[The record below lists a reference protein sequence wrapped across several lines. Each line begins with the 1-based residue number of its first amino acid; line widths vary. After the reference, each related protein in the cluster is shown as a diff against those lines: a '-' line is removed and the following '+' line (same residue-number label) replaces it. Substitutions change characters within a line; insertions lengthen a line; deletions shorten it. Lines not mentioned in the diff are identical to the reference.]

1 MAGLNLVFDGNYL
14 FYKTL
19 FALGGYSKGRLLES
33 KQDQEMFIRK
43 IATDMAYAIRAFGK
57 PEKIV
62 LTIDSKSWRKEVVIE
77 DGAYK
82 GHRKNDESSVDW
94 DAFYKSMNEFAL
106 VLENKGVI
114 ISRVERAEGD
124 DLMFLWAKEL
134 NKEGKD
140 AVIITGDKDLT
151 QCVKLNNSPTGDS
164 YTVVYNSNSK
174 TRKLVVP
181 TGFKDWL
188 KEDSV
193 DIFDASSYMGRS
205 KDLIQ
210 KALTAIDILEIDPL
224 YVIFEKV
231 IGGDAGDAVPPLW
244 TWKKGEKTYR
254 VTPAKII
261 RIWEIMNANKT
272 ITDVY
277 DLTDRVQEIAD
288 AITATTKEVAP
299 IDKLKVNLERNITLM
314 YLDERVIPQSIQ
326 DTFALEF
333 EANKT
338 ASELS
343 IKTFDMNSILEGTR
357 FLSSGKTFEADI
369 FSHLGKF

>member
-1 MAGLNLVFDGNYL
+1 MTLIFDGNYL

-19 FALGGYSKGRLLES
+19 FALGSYSKGKMLET

-43 IATDMAYAIRAFGK
+43 IATDMAYAIRAFGN

-62 LTIDSKSWRKEVVIE
+62 LTIDSKSWRKEVIIE

-82 GHRKNDESSVDW
+82 GHRKNDESAVDW

-114 ISRVERAEGD
+114 VSRIEKAEGD

-140 AVIITGDKDLT
+140 AVIVTGDKDLT
-151 QCVKLNNSPTGDS
+151 QCVILNNSPAGDS

-181 TGFKDWL
+181 LGFKEWL
-188 KEDSV
+188 KEDSI

-210 KALTAIDILEIDPL
+210 KALNAIDVLEINPL
-224 YVIFEKV
+224 YTIFEKV

-244 TWKKGEKTYR
+244 TWKKGTKSFR
-254 VTPAKII
+254 VTPAKIV

-272 ITDVY
+272 IEDIY
-277 DLTDRVQEIAD
+277 DLVTRVQELAD
-288 AITATTKEVAP
+288 TITATTKEVAP
-299 IDKLKVNLERNITLM
+299 IDKLTANLERNITLM
-314 YLDERVIPQSIQ
+314 FLDERVIPQSIQ
-326 DTFALEF
+326 TTFALEY

-338 ASELS
+338 AKELS
-343 IKTFDMNSILEGTR
+343 IKTFDMSSLLEGTR

-369 FSHLGKF
+369 FSHLNKL